1 MPQLKAA
8 RPWYAQIDATVL
20 QQNVKRLDVAY
31 KKFFEGRGFPK
42 FKNSSNFTS
51 LTYGMGIK
59 VQGSKIYLSK
69 LGRMGFHNS
78 RPVPDG
84 FEIKAANVRQRQD
97 GWYISVVRFV
107 QFKP

>member
-1 MPQLKAA
+1 
-8 RPWYAQIDATVL
+8 
-20 QQNVKRLDVAY
+20 
-31 KKFFEGRGFPK
+31 
-42 FKNSSNFTS
+42 
-51 LTYGMGIK
+51 MGIK